1 MEALIG
7 FVLMMAVWLSV
18 LEMRLRRAKH
28 KNRINKVSIK
38 NNFDEL
44 IKIKQQYGK
53 EKSNEKEAG

>member
-1 MEALIG
+1 VEALIG